1 MLLYGICIEKITD
14 INWQKVIELIK
25 NDMPDIYDDMML
37 SFENPNEYDTLSD
50 AEKDTFIKDWIAEY
64 QSEECH
70 GLGAILKD
78 LIKEKEGIE
87 LDIDNPDNVYVGI
100 CATVPWYFND
110 SIKNMTN
117 IEFVE
122 LINKYVTKFAS
133 QPYINWWKV
142 DDDLD
147 Y

>member
-1 MLLYGICIEKITD
+1 MELRSLWQYTISE
-14 INWQKVIELIK
+14 INK
-25 NDMPDIYDDMML
+25 P
-37 SFENPNEYDTLSD
+37 
-50 AEKDTFIKDWIAEY
+50 
-64 QSEECH
+64 EECH

-78 LIKEKEGIE
+78 LIKEKDEIE

-100 CATVPWYFND
+100 SATVPWNFND

-122 LINKYVTKFAS
+122 LIKKYVTKFAS
-133 QPYINWWKV
+133 QPCIRWWKV
-142 DDDLD
+142 EDDLD